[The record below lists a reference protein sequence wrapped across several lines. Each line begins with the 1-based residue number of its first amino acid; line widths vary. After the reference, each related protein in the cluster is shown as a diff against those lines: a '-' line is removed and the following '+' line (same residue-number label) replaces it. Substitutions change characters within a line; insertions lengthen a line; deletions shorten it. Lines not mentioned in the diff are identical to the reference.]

1 MGKASRSNYKSN
13 RPSKVKGTLFKARPD
28 IYDEFNIMIR
38 KITDIRQTDS
48 TCKKNERSYSEGN
61 VNKYY
66 REGKELQVKLKA
78 KRMNKYVKTLAKELH
93 MLKGFMKRFSHAEE
107 KSTCSLS

>member
-1 MGKASRSNYKSN
+1 M
-13 RPSKVKGTLFKARPD
+13 
-28 IYDEFNIMIR
+28 
-38 KITDIRQTDS
+38 
-48 TCKKNERSYSEGN
+48 
-61 VNKYY
+61 NKYY